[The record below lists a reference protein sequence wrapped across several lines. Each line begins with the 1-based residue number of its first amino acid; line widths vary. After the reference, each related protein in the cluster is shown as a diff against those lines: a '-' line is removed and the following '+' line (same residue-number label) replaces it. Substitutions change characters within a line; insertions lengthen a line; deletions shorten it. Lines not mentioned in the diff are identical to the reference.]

1 MQPAAQSKSDPADK
15 SDPANNPDPDP
26 ADAPLRLLLI
36 RTTKGELPWM
46 AENIVRYM
54 APVELVQ
61 VIGVATGLWRLG
73 NERFDSVLLD
83 LEVNDPA
90 AMKYC
95 REQIAN
101 VAAVPVLDLREQ
113 IEPKPTETA
122 PPRGKNDREPNRDR
136 SASRKTA
143 RMPWERRP
151 KRQATP
157 RV

>member
-1 MQPAAQSKSDPADK
+1 VQPAAQSKSDPVAK
-15 SDPANNPDPDP
+15 ADP
-26 ADAPLRLLLI
+26 ADQPLRLLLI
-36 RTTKGELPWM
+36 RTTKGGLPWM
-46 AENIVRYM
+46 AESIVRYM

-83 LEVNDPA
+83 LEVKDPA

-113 IEPKPTETA
+113 IAPKASETA
-122 PPRGKNDREPNRDR
+122 PPSSKDARESKRDR
-136 SASRKTA
+136 SAGRKTA

-151 KRQATP
+151 KRQATTP
-157 RV
+157 PTNPWR